1 MNRIKCVLPRKVGG
15 GNPLLIY
22 LALATVS
29 LENGI
34 LLGLETLWAG
44 KCNVCFASSFQNV
57 CGSCQAGLKSSTV
70 YLY

>member
-34 LLGLETLWAG
+34 LLDLETLWAG
-44 KCNVCFASSFQNV
+44 
-57 CGSCQAGLKSSTV
+57 
-70 YLY
+70 